1 MSYYRRSFAIN
12 YQVMAI
18 LRIFQITIGRA
29 AAYKLTVQH
38 MKKLVSLLLTLCVL
52 MTCGVSAMAESE
64 QKWTGEIEEIV
75 IPWWTAGVDNPY
87 MDQIFEAVNDYI
99 GDKIGVKVTIRQ
111 VSVFESASAYTRWL
125 ANNETLDLMPLPF
138 IPTSLFTSMNMLLPI
153 DEYLE
158 YAPHIQALADEGI
171 PVFDAADPEH
181 VYGVLC
187 ISRPRVGRT
196 GSLMIF
202 TDVLEATG
210 LPFKDGDTIS
220 LEDMDQIFHAVK
232 ANDPDAYLGISGTI
246 TKGNE
251 TFVYDALG
259 ASLSSGAL
267 VGIDSTEVV
276 NAYDTDEYRAYLNMA
291 RGWYLDGIIKK
302 DAATTDATDA
312 GSMTNDPDHCV
323 MAINVADFG
332 IVQDYA
338 GRSGRP
344 VSMLFTTEI
353 YQPTVMPTAGAYTT
367 IPFTAKHPEAAMRFL
382 DMLYYDDT
390 LVTMIYSGLEG
401 VTYTYT
407 DESRTVIE
415 KMSDVNFYTI
425 GTYGDLS
432 HRTDFGAQDPNKE
445 EKIAKFEA
453 QGMANHTKGY
463 GFCYDASRMTNQIS
477 AIDAVISEYVAAL
490 ETGSA
495 DLDKVYP
502 EFLNKLKQNGIDAVI
517 ADKQA
522 QFNEWLK
529 NK

>member
-1 MSYYRRSFAIN
+1 
-12 YQVMAI
+12 
-18 LRIFQITIGRA
+18 
-29 AAYKLTVQH
+29 
-38 MKKLVSLLLTLCVL
+38 MKKLVSLLLALCIL
-52 MTCGVSAMAESE
+52 MACSVSALAESE

-75 IPWWTAGVDNPY
+75 IPWWTAGVDNAY
-87 MDQIFEAVNDYI
+87 MDQVIEAVNAYI

-138 IPTSLFTSMNMLLPI
+138 VSPSLFTSMNMLIPL

-171 PVFDAADPEH
+171 PVLDNTDPDH
-181 VYGVLC
+181 AYGVLC
-187 ISRPRVGRT
+187 IDRPRVGRT

-202 TDVLEATG
+202 TDALEATG
-210 LPFKDGDTIS
+210 LPFKDGDTVS
-220 LEDMDQIFHAVK
+220 LEDIDQILRAVK
-232 ANDPDAYLGISGTI
+232 ANDPDAYLGTSGST
-246 TKGNE
+246 TKGTE
-251 TFVYDALG
+251 TFIYDTLG
-259 ASLSSGAL
+259 ASFSSGAL
-267 VGIDSTEVV
+267 VGLDSTEVV
-276 NAYDTDEYRAYLNMA
+276 NVYDTDEYRAYLNKA

-323 MAINVADFG
+323 MAFNVADFS
-332 IVQDYA
+332 IAQDYA
-338 GRSGRP
+338 AQAGKP

-390 LVTMIYSGLEG
+390 LVTMLYRGLEG
-401 VTYTYT
+401 VTYNYS
-407 DESRTVIE
+407 DEARTVIE
-415 KMSDVNFYTI
+415 QISDVSFYTI

-432 HRTDFGAQDPNKE
+432 HRTNFGAQDPNKE
-445 EKIAKFEA
+445 EKMARFEA
-453 QGMANHTKGY
+453 EGMAHHTKGY
-463 GFCYDASRMTNQIS
+463 GFCYNASNMTNQIS

-495 DLDKVYP
+495 DVDKVYP

-522 QFNEWLK
+522 QFNEWLN